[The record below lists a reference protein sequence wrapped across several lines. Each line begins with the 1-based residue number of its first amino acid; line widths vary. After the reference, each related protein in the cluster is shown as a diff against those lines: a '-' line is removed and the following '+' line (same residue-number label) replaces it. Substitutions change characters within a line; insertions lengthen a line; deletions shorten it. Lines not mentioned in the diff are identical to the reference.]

1 MFTKGQLIFAIFFVI
16 IFTVI
21 IIVISYKKDLKF
33 LKNTYKGVRWVLIG
47 FIIFFSILVIL
58 KKLVNA

>member
-16 IFTVI
+16 TFSI
-21 IIVISYKKDLKF
+21 IIIISYKKDLKF

-47 FIIFFSILVIL
+47 FIIFFSLLVIL

>member
-1 MFTKGQLIFAIFFVI
+1 MFTKGQRIFAIFIVI
-16 IFTVI
+16 IFTI
-21 IIVISYKKDLKF
+21 ARIISYKKDLKF

-47 FIIFFSILVIL
+47 FIIFFSLLVIL

>member
-16 IFTVI
+16 TFTI
-21 IIVISYKKDLKF
+21 IIIISYKKDLKF

-47 FIIFFSILVIL
+47 FLIFFSLLVIL

>member
-16 IFTVI
+16 TFTI
-21 IIVISYKKDLKF
+21 IIIISYKKDLKF

-47 FIIFFSILVIL
+47 FIVFFSLLVIL

>member
-16 IFTVI
+16 TFTI
-21 IIVISYKKDLKF
+21 IIIISYKKDLKF

-47 FIIFFSILVIL
+47 FIIFFSLLVIL